1 MSLLYGAN
9 RTATIQVM
17 DYGMYGS
24 ISQDIFNYLI
34 SIEPQL
40 RNVLC
45 KKTLLYEDTFRIFL
59 VKSL

>member
-1 MSLLYGAN
+1 
-9 RTATIQVM
+9 M